1 MSDNPIDKDAELH
14 IMFSPEVQDQMASDP
29 KLAEMI
35 RSVNAS
41 FHQAFHGVK
50 TGQYKN
56 LDEAMESVTG
66 GKVRKLGKID
76 PDTNEFT
83 PEDDH

>member
-1 MSDNPIDKDAELH
+1 MSDDPIDKDAELT
-14 IMFSPEVQDQMASDP
+14 IMFSPEVQGQMASDP

-41 FHQAFHGVK
+41 FHQAFHGVQS
-50 TGQYKN
+50 GQYKS
-56 LDEAMESVTG
+56 LDEAMEKVTG
-66 GKVRKLGKID
+66 GKVRKMGEID

-83 PEDDH
+83 PEDNH

>member
-1 MSDNPIDKDAELH
+1 MADDKEPELE
-14 IMFSPEVQDQMASDP
+14 ILFSPEAQEQMNSDP

-41 FHQAFHGVK
+41 FRQAFHGVQ
-50 TGQYKN
+50 TGQYAN
-56 LDEAMESVTG
+56 LDEAMEKITG
-66 GKVRKLGKID
+66 GKVHKLGVID

-83 PEDDH
+83 PEED

>member
-1 MSDNPIDKDAELH
+1 MSDIDKDAELQ
-14 IMFSPEVQDQMASDP
+14 ILFAPEVQEQMEKDP
-29 KLAEMI
+29 QLAEMI

-50 TGQYKN
+50 TGQYKD

-66 GKVRKLGKID
+66 GKVRKLGNID
-76 PDTNEFT
+76 PDTHEFT
-83 PEDDH
+83 PEDK